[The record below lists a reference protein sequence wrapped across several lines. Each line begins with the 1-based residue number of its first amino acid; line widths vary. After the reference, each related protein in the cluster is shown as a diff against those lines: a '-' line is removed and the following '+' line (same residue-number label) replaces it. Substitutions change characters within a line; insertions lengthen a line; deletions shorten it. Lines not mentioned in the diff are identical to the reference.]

1 MGSALMSASEVAFF
15 SMSPTQL
22 EKLRNSHSK
31 KAHQVLKL
39 LTLPKHLLATLLIG
53 NNLVNVGIVILST
66 FVSGVIFNF
75 SEFPVFGFVFQVVV
89 ITSLILLFGEIL
101 PKVYATHKGVALASG
116 VAGIIWVLLR
126 FFKPLSNLM
135 VGSTNLI
142 DRRLARKFSGISLG
156 DISEAIDI
164 TSNTVNQSEETRM
177 LKGIVKFGNIE
188 VSEIMKPRVDVV
200 FADTRLG
207 YDQLLKLI
215 IDSGY
220 SRIPVYS
227 VTPDAIKGIL
237 YIKDL
242 LPHIGQ
248 IADFDWQSKVRQA
261 YFVPEN
267 KKIDDLL
274 LEFQEKK
281 IHLAIVVDEYGG
293 TSGIVTLEDILEE
306 IVGEIDD
313 EFDTES
319 DQIPF
324 QKLDDHTFLFEGK
337 TLLNDFCR
345 ITGVDAEVFEN
356 VRGEAETLAGLIL
369 ELEGRLPA
377 KNEVISFSKFEFKIE
392 SADKKRIKSVKASL
406 KGN

>member
-1 MGSALMSASEVAFF
+1 MSASEVAFF

-66 FVSGVIFNF
+66 FVTGVVFNF
-75 SEFPVFGFVFQVVV
+75 SEFPVVGFVFQVVV

-101 PKVYATHKGVALASG
+101 PKVFATHKGVALASN

-142 DRRLARKFSGISLG
+142 DRRLANKFSGISLG

-207 YDQLLKLI
+207 YDQLLRLI